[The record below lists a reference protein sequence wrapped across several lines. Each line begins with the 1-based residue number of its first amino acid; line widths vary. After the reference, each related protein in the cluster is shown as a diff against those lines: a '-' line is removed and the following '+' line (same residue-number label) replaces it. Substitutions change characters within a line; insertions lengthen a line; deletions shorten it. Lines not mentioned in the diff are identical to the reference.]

1 MRKHT
6 QRKLALI
13 GISCLVIGSL
23 AGCNRSA
30 NVSKT
35 VDKDHIYETKEIS
48 FSEDTKFTSYK
59 VVDGQYY
66 AVDYTDG
73 ATLVSIDHAG
83 NVADEATLDL
93 GNIKDSHIITYTK
106 NEEGSIWYVRGS
118 DEKYELVESD
128 EKGAVLNATDITSLD
143 KDGNFTDIE
152 CDSNGNLY
160 LDSLLC
166 AYVLDLQGN
175 VKFQVK
181 NSGYMI
187 DLLKAPDGVV
197 YQNVYDEDDE
207 ECNLQPFNLEQ
218 QNLGD
223 VITFKCGDKVLK
235 GPYAFYLGNDFDL
248 YMDNGSALYGCTL
261 EGATAEKLLN
271 WVASD
276 IDEEALTELYAES
289 KDDIFA
295 IIGEDEDGKYYEFTK
310 VNEKDVSE
318 KKVITL
324 SATAVDTDLK
334 NAVIA
339 FNKQN
344 SDYKI
349 EITDYSQSVTEGDD
363 SAAVDKMN
371 NEMVAG
377 NVGDIIVMNLNT
389 PYESYV
395 SKGIL
400 ADLNEFIEKDSSFKQ
415 DDYLKNMIEA
425 SKIDGKLYNI
435 IPSFYVQTMV
445 GKEKFLGK
453 TNGWTMD
460 ELNDLFDSGK
470 LPEGMKFFP
479 DVLTQQDM
487 LQYIFMA
494 SQNEFLDNANAK
506 GDFNNNTFKKLL
518 EFCKKCPKTVEK
530 NIEFDEAL
538 YSDYCKSY
546 KEDRTLLDSLTLTD
560 FWSYHEEVQTFFDG
574 EDITMVGFPSDDK
587 NGQIIYATTEL
598 GISAKSE
605 NKDIAWE
612 FIKFY
617 LSEDFQK
624 TINNAWPI
632 NINALQ
638 DKAQKAM
645 QRGKDN
651 SEDSIVEFNGERVNI
666 GSMTQEEIDIVMD
679 YLKAQNKILRSN
691 TSVINI
697 IQEEAKAYFNDE
709 KSVED
714 TMELIQNRVQTYVS
728 ENN

>member
-1 MRKHT
+1 MRKET
-6 QRKLALI
+6 QRKMVLI

-23 AGCNRSA
+23 AGCKKDVDI
-30 NVSKT
+30 NVGKA
-35 VDKDHIYETKEIS
+35 VDKEHIYETKEITLS
-48 FSEDTKFTSYK
+48 KDSELTSYR

-66 AVDYTDG
+66 AIDYTDG
-73 ATLVSIDHAG
+73 ALLVSIDHDG
-83 NVADEATLDL
+83 NVSNEVALEL
-93 GNIKDSHIITYTK
+93 GNIDDSKVITYTK
-106 NEEGSIWYVRGS
+106 DENGNIWYVRGS

-128 EKGAVLNATDITSLD
+128 ENGTVLNATDITSLD

-166 AYVLDLQGN
+166 AYVLDTEGEVQF
-175 VKFQVK
+175 KVK

-187 DLLKAPDGVV
+187 DLVKAPNGVI
-197 YQNVYDEDDE
+197 YQNVYNEDAED
-207 ECNLQPFNLEQ
+207 CNLQPFNLEQ
-218 QNLGD
+218 QNLGEE
-223 VITFKCGDKVLK
+223 IIFKCGDKSIS
-235 GPYAFYLGNDFDL
+235 GPCAYYLGNDYDL
-248 YMDNGSALYGCTL
+248 YVDNGSALYGCTL
-261 EGATAEKLLN
+261 EGAVAEKLLN

-276 IDEEALTELYAES
+276 IEEGELTELYAES

-295 IIGEDEDGKYYEFTK
+295 ILGEDEDGKYYEFTK
-310 VNEKDVSE
+310 VDVANVADKE
-318 KKVITL
+318 VITL
-324 SATAVDTDLK
+324 STTAVDTDLK
-334 NAVIA
+334 NAIIA

-344 SDYKI
+344 QNYKI
-349 EITDYSQSVTEGDD
+349 EITDYSQSVTEGDE

-400 ADLNEFIEKDSSFKQ
+400 ADLNEFIEKDSSFNKV
-415 DDYLKNMIEA
+415 DYLQNMIEA
-425 SKIDGKLYNI
+425 SEINGKLYNI
-435 IPSFYVQTMV
+435 IPSFYVQTLV
-445 GKEKFLGK
+445 GKEKYLGK
-453 TNGWTMD
+453 TNGWTID
-460 ELNDLFDSGK
+460 ELNDLFASGK
-470 LPEGMKFFP
+470 LPEEMAFFP
-479 DVLTQQDM
+479 DILTQQDM
-487 LQYIFMA
+487 LQYMYMA

-506 GDFNNNTFKKLL
+506 GDFNNDTFKKIL

-530 NIEFDEAL
+530 NVEFDEAF

-546 KEDRTLLDSLTLTD
+546 MEDRTLLDSLTLTD
-560 FWSYHEEVQTFFDG
+560 FWSYHEEVQTFFNG
-574 EDITMVGFPSDDK
+574 ENITMVGFPSDDK
-587 NGQIIYATTEL
+587 NGQIIYAATEL
-598 GISAKSE
+598 GISEKSE
-605 NKDIAWE
+605 NKDVAWE

-645 QRGKDN
+645 ERGN
-651 SEDSIVEFNGERVNI
+651 SEDSIVEFNGENVNI
-666 GSMTQEEIDIVMD
+666 GSMTQEEVDTVMD
-679 YLKAQNKILRSN
+679 YLKSQNKILRSN

-709 KSVED
+709 KTVED

-728 ENN
+728 ENK